1 MLCRRICFLLLTV
14 LAGAALFADAQQ
26 DRASNTTTAKTQP
39 GNIGQPGNINLPVS
53 TENWGSPGDI
63 KTGLDPLPPVRFQ
76 HDEEPQFVR
85 DLYRLEWREGD
96 PIDVWLIR
104 PKVADKVP
112 AKAPV
117 ILYLYSYDANDEH
130 FRDKGWCQ
138 RATADGYAAVGFV
151 SALTDYRFRNRGLSK
166 WFVSELAESLG
177 STTHDVQLILDF
189 LAQTG
194 EIDMSR
200 VGMFGLGSGATI
212 AILAAQADPRIS
224 TLDVLEPWGDWPD
237 WVSKSAI
244 VPPEDRPKY
253 EKKEF
258 LSSVATLDPLV
269 YLPGLKTPNV
279 RLQLVLNGQI
289 TPPAARE
296 RIAAAA
302 PLRATVVKYRGTED
316 LYKAWET
323 AGLSG
328 WIKEHLRPQPP
339 RGTGR

>member
-14 LAGAALFADAQQ
+14 VAGAALFADAQQ